1 MLRFASLVALSLG
14 LTGCGTMPFDYDDGG
29 DTGKPVSGN
38 LATSIPP
45 SMAMAAVPVTAG
57 QVVSVIER
65 KRGNALQHE
74 ITLYGAPPNFGS
86 NQVTVTAFKYVDSVP
101 EKPGEDMLA
110 MAKPTDE
117 EIYKEMQERIPGG
130 PMEVSGNVPRNAMGP
145 FGYAFG
151 RRNGANCIYA
161 WQWIESGFRP
171 FNMVANKTTAPVS
184 VRVRICRP
192 GMTEEVMVDFVRQMY
207 VQPRSGSYPG
217 TGPMVAAPM
226 ARPMAGDALAAAR
239 GSGYAPGYAPAY
251 GSGVAMAPY
260 AAAPYP
266 QQPQFTGGYGY
277 NPAYAQQQAAPQQV
291 APVRKVA
298 AAPKKTIRRIVRRR
312 VVAPQI
318 YSYTPVQTAP
328 QVVVQQPQVVMPAQP
343 QVVVQPQPQV
353 VVQPQAQ
360 PVIRQVLPGAYSA
373 VPMPQ

>member
-1 MLRFASLVALSLG
+1 MLRFASLVALAVG
-14 LTGCGTMPFDYDDGG
+14 LSGCGTMPFDYDDGG

-38 LATSIPP
+38 LAASIPP
-45 SMAMAAVPVTAG
+45 SMAMAAVPVAAG

-86 NQVTVTAFKYVDSVP
+86 NQVTVTAFKYVDTIP
-101 EKPGEDMLA
+101 EKPGEDMVA
-110 MAKPTDE
+110 MTKPTDE

-130 PMEVSGNVPRNAMGP
+130 PMEVSSNVPRNAMGA

-151 RRNGANCIYA
+151 RRNGANCLYA

-171 FNMVANKTTAPVS
+171 FNVVANKTTAPVS

-207 VQPRSGSYPG
+207 IQPRSGAYPG
-217 TGPMVAAPM
+217 AGPMAAAPM

-239 GSGYAPGYAPAY
+239 GTGYAPGYAPAY
-251 GSGVAMAPY
+251 GSGFAMTPY
-260 AAAPYP
+260 GMGYP
-266 QQPQFTGGYGY
+266 QQPGFTGGYGY

-291 APVRKVA
+291 APARKVA
-298 AAPKKTIRRIVRRR
+298 AAPKKTIRRVVRRR

-318 YSYTPVQTAP
+318 YSYTPVQAAP
-328 QVVVQQPQVVMPAQP
+328 QIVVQ
-343 QVVVQPQPQV
+343 QPQV
-353 VVQPQAQ
+353 VVQPQAVPQVQ
-360 PVIRQVLPGAYSA
+360 PVIRQVAPGGYSA